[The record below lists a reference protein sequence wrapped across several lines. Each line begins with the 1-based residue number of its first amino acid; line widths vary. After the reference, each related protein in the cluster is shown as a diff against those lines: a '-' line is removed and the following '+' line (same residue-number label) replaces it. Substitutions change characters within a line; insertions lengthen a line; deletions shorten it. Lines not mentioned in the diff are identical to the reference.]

1 MDLPFAVPL
10 WLYQVTFALLVLGPF
25 LGRIALAAFEALGW
39 TRAADFAHRAA
50 PFARG
55 FLSALLRKGP
65 PVVAFVLV
73 LSGCGARGGP
83 DPASALEGAR
93 DVINAAEP
101 CLAASHDL
109 KIKACGEDA
118 SCLEAVRAID
128 DKIADGLDAFRA
140 FWCALPNE
148 EGCTR

>member
-1 MDLPFAVPL
+1 MDLPFTVPL
-10 WLYQVTFALLVLGPF
+10 WLYQAAALLLVLGPF

-39 TRAADFAHRAA
+39 ARAAEFAHRVA

-55 FLSALLRKGP
+55 FLSALARKGGP
-65 PVVAFVLV
+65 LLALVLV
-73 LSGCGARGGP
+73 LSGCGASMP

-101 CLAASHDL
+101 CLAATHETA
-109 KIKACGEDA
+109 IKACGADA
-118 SCLEAVRAID
+118 SCLEAVRARD
-128 DKIADGLDAFRA
+128 GKIADGLDAFEA
-140 FWCALPNE
+140 FWCALPSE